1 MKLYD
6 ISVSL
11 SDEMPVYPGDPPFKI
26 TRENSLPDVEFNVST
41 MATGN
46 HIGTHIDPPFH
57 FVEGGYTVD
66 KIPLDHLYGSA
77 EVVDLRH
84 VKTMVTAADIEGVKS
99 DILLLKTRNSAF
111 WASKE
116 FKKDYVY
123 LDESAALWAVEHKIK
138 TIGIDYLSISSFE
151 DAATV
156 HKILLSNG
164 ITVIEGLDLR
174 GIKPGKYTLACLP
187 IKIKD
192 GDGAPARALLIEE

>member
-1 MKLYD
+1 MKIHD

-11 SDEMPVYPGDPPFKI
+11 SVDMPVYPGDPPLQI
-26 TRENSLPDVEFNVST
+26 TREHSIPEAEFNVST
-41 MATGN
+41 LVTGT

-66 KIPLDHLYGSA
+66 KIPLDHLYGKA
-77 EVVDLRH
+77 EVVDLVH
-84 VKTMVTAADIEGVKS
+84 VKTMVTAEDLKGITS
-99 DILLLKTRNSAF
+99 DILLLKTRNSEF
-111 WASKE
+111 WGSRT
-116 FKKDYVY
+116 FRKDYVY

-156 HKILLSNG
+156 HKILLKNG

-174 GIKPGKYTLACLP
+174 GIKPGTYTLACLP